1 MSLNINAKLVSSKF
15 TKPIDLRLTEG
26 SNVEIDES
34 ARRTYF
40 KGCKVTIYPEHV
52 NGKIG
57 YEDEIEGWTPLEFD
71 FSVDVIVDAYIS
83 NDLLYRE
90 FVLSSG
96 TEIPV
101 DGNSSWVQ
109 IREVVSNFYDRDAVQ
124 AKRKHDGILEVFNMD
139 GSDATLT
146 ISLSMSI
153 AMW

>member
-15 TKPIDLRLTEG
+15 TKPIDLRLTGG

-40 KGCKVTIYPEHV
+40 KGCKVTIYPENV

-146 ISLSMSI
+146 IRLSMSL

>member
-1 MSLNINAKLVSSKF
+1 MSLNINAKLFSSKF
-15 TKPIDLRLTEG
+15 QKPINLRLTEG

-40 KGCKVTIYPEHV
+40 KGFEVTLQPQYI

-57 YEDEIEGWTPLEFD
+57 YEDETEGWMPLRFD
-71 FSVDVIVDAYIS
+71 FPVDVIADVYIS

-90 FVLSSG
+90 FILSSG
-96 TEIPV
+96 IEIPV
-101 DGNSSWVQ
+101 DGNSAWVE

-146 ISLSMSI
+146 IRLSMSL

>member
-1 MSLNINAKLVSSKF
+1 MSLNINAKLFSSKF

-109 IREVVSNFYDRDAVQ
+109 IREVVSNFYDRDTVQ

>member
-15 TKPIDLRLTEG
+15 PKPIDLRLTEG

-146 ISLSMSI
+146 IRLSMSL

>member
-1 MSLNINAKLVSSKF
+1 MSLNINAKLFSSKF
-15 TKPIDLRLTEG
+15 QKPINLRLTEG

-40 KGCKVTIYPEHV
+40 NGFEVSLYPRDI

-57 YEDEIEGWTPLEFD
+57 YEDETEGWIPLKFD
-71 FSVDVIVDAYIS
+71 FPVDVIVDVYIS

-90 FVLSSG
+90 FILSSG

-101 DGNSSWVQ
+101 DGNSAWVE

>member
-15 TKPIDLRLTEG
+15 PKPIDLRLTEG

-40 KGCKVTIYPEHV
+40 KGFEVTLYPQSI
-52 NGKIG
+52 NGILG
-57 YEDEIEGWTPLEFD
+57 YEDEIEGWIPLEFD

-90 FVLSSG
+90 FILSGG

-101 DGNSSWVQ
+101 DGNSSWVE
-109 IREVVSNFYDRDAVQ
+109 IREVVSQFYDRDVVK
-124 AKRKHDGILEVFNMD
+124 AKRKRDGILELFNME
-139 GSDATLT
+139 GLDATLT
-146 ISLSMSI
+146 VSLSMTL

>member
-15 TKPIDLRLTEG
+15 PKPIDLRLTEG

-40 KGCKVTIYPEHV
+40 KGFEVTLYPQSI
-52 NGKIG
+52 NGILG
-57 YEDEIEGWTPLEFD
+57 YEDEIEGWIPLEFD

-90 FVLSSG
+90 FILSGG

-109 IREVVSNFYDRDAVQ
+109 IREVVSQFYDRDTVK
-124 AKRKHDGILEVFNMD
+124 AKRKRDGILELFNME
-139 GSDATLT
+139 GLDATLT
-146 ISLSMSI
+146 VSLSMSL

>member
-90 FVLSSG
+90 FILSGG

-101 DGNSSWVQ
+101 DGNSCWIQ
-109 IREVVSNFYDRDAVQ
+109 IREVVSQFYDRDTVK
-124 AKRKHDGILEVFNMD
+124 AKCKHDGILQLFNME
-139 GSDATLT
+139 GLDATLT
-146 ISLSMSI
+146 VSLSMTL